1 MKVIGARAPLVLCI
15 FTGILLS
22 EAVNHMLTAGAYF
35 SQYPYLTQSFTILNI
50 ENISLNLFIMQLHFG
65 IKICAESDYSAQ
77 HSRITVCIQE
87 IIKRRF
93 YNKVHSVPF

>member
-1 MKVIGARAPLVLCI
+1 MKVIGAKAPLVLCK

-65 IKICAESDYSAQ
+65 IKIVLNL
-77 HSRITVCIQE
+77 ITVLSILASLYVY
-87 IIKRRF
+87 K
-93 YNKVHSVPF
+93 KL

>member
-35 SQYPYLTQSFTILNI
+35 SVSV
-50 ENISLNLFIMQLHFG
+50 
-65 IKICAESDYSAQ
+65 SDAVFY
-77 HSRITVCIQE
+77 HS
-87 IIKRRF
+87 K
-93 YNKVHSVPF
+93 Y

>member
-35 SQYPYLTQSFTILNI
+35 SQYPYLTQSF
-50 ENISLNLFIMQLHFG
+50 IMQLHFG
-65 IKICAESDYSAQ
+65 IKIVLNL
-77 HSRITVCIQE
+77 ITVLSILASLYVY
-87 IIKRRF
+87 K
-93 YNKVHSVPF
+93 KL

>member
-35 SQYPYLTQSFTILNI
+35 SQYPYLTQSFTILNMAY
-50 ENISLNLFIMQLHFG
+50 SLQ
-65 IKICAESDYSAQ
+65 
-77 HSRITVCIQE
+77 RI
-87 IIKRRF
+87 
-93 YNKVHSVPF
+93 N

>member
-50 ENISLNLFIMQLHFG
+50 ENISLNMFIMQLHFG
-65 IKICAESDYSAQ
+65 IDCVESEYSAH